1 MKDGPIIVSI
11 IVAVGFTAAINL
23 VMFLKIDFSAASGQ
37 SLLILI
43 GALGTSFT
51 SVVNYWLGAT
61 KPPPP
66 SDKS

>member
-11 IVAVGFTAAINL
+11 IVTIGFTVAINIM
-23 VMFLKIDFSAASGQ
+23 MFMKVDFSAASGQ
-37 SLLILI
+37 ALLIMV

-61 KPPPP
+61 RPPAP
-66 SDKS
+66 